1 MTSPYGEMGMLFRIK
16 KMGVDGRFVFSLS
29 MLFYMMLFPLYAG
42 NSQDVPDDFPN
53 FVVPRQQKRFDSLRE
68 MFWLH
73 YPGCG
78 PQPTLWDEWMV
89 SPALWPGFRLD
100 GGEPAFCPKW
110 KQRLESRLIDEDGY
124 VSSHQHASIAHPHG
138 WPFPAWVHGQGGIG
152 WRFSF
157 QHTAAP
163 PFRHDEISTCALWI
177 LDGVRDNGIDDRGWN
192 IVLEKINASLT
203 PPPCEI
209 EPSQAPFLQIRWSAT
224 GLGNTQPYVEW
235 RTREKPEFDPD
246 RRMYFDPVND
256 SNIAF
261 TLIPV
266 YKHPQWNGTI
276 TGLRLCFANKDTRPP
291 INIQAFFT
299 TYDTRHNVNNQSYI
313 SGCVAYFW
321 WTRDL
326 DFLRKN
332 INRMR
337 LALRHIMKEHNALE
351 EKVVHTKWRGHNG
364 LSGLQ
369 LDSNGQK
376 IVNSGTGIGN
386 NYWDLIPFGGKD
398 AYATIRYYSSLNKMA
413 ALEREIQMH
422 PEWNIPGGPLMFSPE
437 ELAFHAREVKETGN
451 RIFWNPATM
460 RFVACIDDN
469 GQKHDYGF
477 TFLNL
482 EAIYYDFATPEHA
495 EAIMDWICGDR
506 IVAQDTSQ
514 GEDIYHWLFAPRAT
528 TLRNTDYYYWAWH
541 SPESI
546 PWGGQVQDGGAVLG
560 FSYHDLVA
568 RLKIKGEENA
578 WKRLKE
584 IIAWFDDVQE
594 AGGYRAYYNGK
605 REGMLQGGGTAGGLG
620 LDHEFTESV
629 LVPQIVLEGFM
640 GFAPRG
646 DGFYIDPRF
655 PIEWQEIAIDR
666 ICFHGIVLEIK
677 ATGNTI
683 KISRKGEYTEPMY
696 IHLPQGEWKIIL
708 ISSDG
713 ASSKPKPVKTRTSDG
728 AAEVLWSNAASVIFM
743 RDGR

>member
-1 MTSPYGEMGMLFRIK
+1 MGFRIK
-16 KMGVDGRFVFSLS
+16 EKSVNDRFILSLS
-29 MLFYMMLFPLYAG
+29 MLFCMIWFPLYAG
-42 NSQDVPDDFPN
+42 NSQNVPDDFPH
-53 FVVPRQQKRFDSLRE
+53 FIVPRQQKCFDSLRE

-73 YPGCG
+73 YSRCG
-78 PQPTLWDEWMV
+78 PQPTLWDEWMP
-89 SPALWPGFRLD
+89 SPALWPAFQVEA
-100 GGEPAFCPKW
+100 GEHPFCRKW
-110 KQRLESRLIDEDGY
+110 KQCLETRSIDREGY
-124 VSSHQHASIAHPHG
+124 VSSHQHASIAHPQG
-138 WPFPAWVHGQGGIG
+138 WPFPAWIHGQGGIG
-152 WRFSF
+152 WHFSF
-157 QHTAAP
+157 QNTAPP
-163 PFRHDEISTCALWI
+163 PFRHDAISTCTQWI
-177 LDGVRDNGIDDRGWN
+177 LDGVRDKGIDDRGWN
-192 IVLEKINASLT
+192 IILDKTNASLI
-203 PPPCEI
+203 PPSCEI
-209 EPSQAPFLQIRWSAT
+209 DPAQAPFLQLRWQ
-224 GLGNTQPYVEW
+224 GINLGNIQPYVEW
-235 RTREKPEFDPD
+235 RTREKPDFGPD

-256 SNIAF
+256 SNTVF

-276 TGLRLCFANKDTRPP
+276 TGLRLCFGNQKTG
-291 INIQAFFT
+291 ISLNIQAFFT

-313 SGCVAYFW
+313 SGCAAYFW

-337 LALRHIMKEHNALE
+337 LALHHIMTEHNALK
-351 EKVVHTKWRGHNG
+351 EKVVHTPWAGHNG
-364 LSGLQ
+364 RSGLQ
-369 LDSNGQK
+369 KDSKGRK
-376 IVNSGTGIGN
+376 IVNSGIGIGN

-413 ALEREIQMH
+413 ALESEIRMH
-422 PEWNIPGGPLMFSPE
+422 PEWNIPAGPLKFSPE
-437 ELAFHAREVKETGN
+437 ELTLHAREVKETGN

-469 GQKHDYGF
+469 GQKYDYGF

-482 EAIYYDFATPEHA
+482 EAVYYDFATPEHA
-495 EAIMDWICGDR
+495 SAIMNWICGDR
-506 IVAQDTSQ
+506 IITQDTSQ
-514 GEDIYHWLFAPRAT
+514 GEDIYHWRFAPRAT

-584 IIAWFDDVQE
+584 IVAWFDEVQE
-594 AGGYRAYYNGK
+594 AGGYRAYYDVK
-605 REGMLQGGGTAGGLG
+605 REGTLQGGGTAGGLG

-629 LVPQIVLEGFM
+629 LVPQIILDGFL

-646 DGFYIDPRF
+646 DGFNLDPRF
-655 PIEWQEIAIDR
+655 PAEWQEIAIDR
-666 ICFHGIVLEIK
+666 IYFHGIILDIK

-683 KISRKGEYTEPMY
+683 KITRKGEYADPMY
-696 IHLPQGEWKIIL
+696 IRLPQGDWKIIYV
-708 ISSDG
+708 SADG
-713 ASSKPKPVKTRTSDG
+713 VATHPKPIKKRASDS
-728 AAEVLWSNAASVIFM
+728 AAEVIWSSAASIIFM
-743 RDGR
+743 RDER